1 MYLMT
6 LILHCYVKDCTAF
19 SMRKYNIVGAII
31 LDICIVINDRPPAE
45 VDASRSVQ
53 TFDMFY
59 DNILHL
65 KRAIAKT

>member
-1 MYLMT
+1 M
-6 LILHCYVKDCTAF
+6 
-19 SMRKYNIVGAII
+19 VGAII
-31 LDICIVINDRPPAE
+31 LDIFRVINDWPPAE

>member
-6 LILHCYVKDCTAF
+6 LILHCCVKDCTAF
-19 SMRKYNIVGAII
+19 SMRKYNIVGTII
-31 LDICIVINDRPPAE
+31 LDICRVINDRPPAE